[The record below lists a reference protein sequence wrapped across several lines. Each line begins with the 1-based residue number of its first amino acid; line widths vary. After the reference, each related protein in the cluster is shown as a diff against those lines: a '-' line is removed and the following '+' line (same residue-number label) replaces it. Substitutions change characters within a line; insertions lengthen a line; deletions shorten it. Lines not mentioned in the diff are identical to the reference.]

1 MKNTLI
7 RIISVLL
14 MLALLSGCG
23 AEAPAA
29 EETAVAYV
37 FEYKPESV
45 PVEMLSF
52 EDIEYVRP
60 DIEGMHALAAQLEE
74 ALQLERNHEQVCSLI
89 DKFKA
94 QCMDFET
101 MYAVANI
108 RACKDVTDEYYDKEY
123 SYCMAA
129 DAEVALLVEEV
140 YSLCAESA
148 YAEWLEANLLWD
160 GFVEESSVD
169 DFAQAQD
176 NSNKY
181 LKLAEREAELL
192 AKYRDIVSS
201 PTVEIG
207 GQERDFA
214 QYLQVDYYGA
224 YGAYYEKYNPMLAQL
239 YIELME
245 LRQETAQLMG
255 YESYAD
261 YAGEYLYGRDFNTQE
276 AKEYLSF
283 VKEHLAPFSRD
294 VRSSGIEYKV
304 MYDYVYGRDLELYLE
319 TLVDGLGGKAEEAYK
334 QMQQYSLCDLSPG
347 ANKAGISFVDYLSY
361 YNVPYLFMNPSGYTD
376 DIMVMSHEFG
386 HYVDSYIRKDAYE
399 SIDLAE
405 LYSQAMQL
413 MSIDQFRSVMADEE
427 QENYI
432 AMTMLDMLS
441 SLRDQAALAEFELR
455 ACEMEEPT
463 VEKLNALFSE
473 ITKAYGIYGD
483 GDEFFMPGWVD
494 IAHFFENPFY
504 VISYSVSASAALE
517 LYEMELEEK
526 GSGMDCFV
534 KMSESLLPTLREAT
548 EYAGIEDPLSEN
560 RVRSA
565 AEFLRSQLKL

>member
-52 EDIEYVRP
+52 EDSEYVRP

-94 QCMDFET
+94 QCTDFET

-181 LKLAEREAELL
+181 LKLAEREAELEAFDIEGNIAVL
-192 AKYRDIVSS
+192 HMRNSASVKAAEQENQEALETMLEAEELTARDRYELQRAFEEAEVPQKYD
-201 PTVEIG
+201 
-207 GQERDFA
+207 
-214 QYLQVDYYGA
+214 LQVLVD
-224 YGAYYEKYNPMLAQL
+224 YEKPTFTYNPDT
-239 YIELME
+239 IEHVIHAFNAAFN
-245 LRQETAQLMG
+245 QYVETGDFTVVEPYVLSDLLEEALQKEEARLPINDLDVSEIVLSG
-255 YESYAD
+255 FEWQVKGATKDFDISY
-261 YAGEYLYGRDFNTQE
+261 GVN
-276 AKEYLSF
+276 
-283 VKEHLAPFSRD
+283 
-294 VRSSGIEYKV
+294 
-304 MYDYVYGRDLELYLE
+304 
-319 TLVDGLGGKAEEAYK
+319 LVDGT
-334 QMQQYSLCDLSPG
+334 
-347 ANKAGISFVDYLSY
+347 Y
-361 YNVPYLFMNPSGYTD
+361 YITH
-376 DIMVMSHEFG
+376 IH
-386 HYVDSYIRKDAYE
+386 I
-399 SIDLAE
+399 
-405 LYSQAMQL
+405 
-413 MSIDQFRSVMADEE
+413 E
-427 QENYI
+427 Q
-432 AMTMLDMLS
+432 
-441 SLRDQAALAEFELR
+441 
-455 ACEMEEPT
+455 
-463 VEKLNALFSE
+463 
-473 ITKAYGIYGD
+473 
-483 GDEFFMPGWVD
+483 
-494 IAHFFENPFY
+494 
-504 VISYSVSASAALE
+504 
-517 LYEMELEEK
+517 
-526 GSGMDCFV
+526 
-534 KMSESLLPTLREAT
+534 
-548 EYAGIEDPLSEN
+548 
-560 RVRSA
+560 
-565 AEFLRSQLKL
+565 

>member
-14 MLALLSGCG
+14 VIVLLSGCG
-23 AEAPAA
+23 AGETAA
-29 EETAVAYV
+29 KETAVAYV
-37 FEYKPESV
+37 FEYKPEYV

-52 EDIEYVRP
+52 EDIKYVRP
-60 DIEGMHALAAQLEE
+60 DIDGMHALVTQLEG

-89 DKFKA
+89 DSFKA
-94 QCMDFET
+94 RCTEFET

-129 DAEVALLVEEV
+129 DAEVELMVDEL
-140 YSLCAESA
+140 YSLCSGSS
-148 YAEWLEANLLWD
+148 YAEWLEANLFWE
-160 GFVEESSVD
+160 GFVEESRVN
-169 DFAQAQD
+169 DFAESQD
-176 NSNKY
+176 NSDKY
-181 LKLAEREAELL
+181 LELAEREAELL

-207 GQERDFA
+207 GQEQDFE

-224 YGAYYEKYNPMLAQL
+224 YAAYFEKYNPMLAQL

-245 LRQETAQLMG
+245 IRRESAQLMG

-261 YAGEYLYGRDFNTQE
+261 YAGEYIYGRDFNTQE
-276 AKEYLSF
+276 AKEYLSC
-283 VKEHLAPFSRD
+283 VKEHLGPLSRD
-294 VRSSGIEYKV
+294 VRSSGIEYNVK
-304 MYDYVYGRDLELYLE
+304 YDSVYGRDLELYLE
-319 TLVDGLGGKAEEAYK
+319 TLAEGLGGKVEEALE
-334 QMQQYSLCDLSPG
+334 QMQQYSLCDLDPG

-361 YNVPYLFMNPSGYTD
+361 YDVPYLFMNPSGYTD

-386 HYVDSYIRKDAYE
+386 HFVDSYIRKDAYE

-413 MSIDQFRSVMADEE
+413 MSIDQFRSVMAEDE

-463 VEKLNALFSE
+463 AEKLNALFGE

-483 GDEFFMPGWVD
+483 EDEFFVPGWVD

-534 KMSESLLPTLREAT
+534 KMSESLMPTLREAT